1 MSDKRALSLP
11 IRDFKTGVEDVD
23 DYFKLFEMTIDLVQ
37 PTSGANAE
45 ADREVF
51 LKSWFP
57 LKLDE
62 KGMKILNGINIV
74 PETTWDQIKTAFKQA
89 LVDPQEE
96 YNWHARRQA
105 ITWDGVESFLDLA
118 TRIKKSVDKYE
129 IAAARPREYFFRFRM
144 ALPKDYRRAIDIG
157 LTKDK
162 RKIDEAQGIAERIRL
177 ADAEAN
183 DESQGA
189 AAASKTVSFSGMAMT
204 DSSHDRLKTLEMAV
218 QGINLQVK
226 DLQDKS
232 PPRSGGERVNRDYRG
247 RDYSS
252 SRERYEPRGRRPESR
267 NRDYDRQRQ
276 GDSRGRRDYR
286 DDRER
291 YRSYSRDTRDP
302 DDRSRRDSFVN
313 RDNRSFS
320 RNGYDSREYSRSRY
334 DSRDR
339 NRYDSRDRNRY
350 DSCDRNRYDSRDR
363 NRYDSRDRQYSRNS
377 DGGRGR
383 SDDRNRS
390 RYDSRDRYDSRNRD
404 RYDSRSQGRY
414 DSRDRGRRDSRD
426 GQPSDSRV
434 RDNRNDRRPDSRE
447 RRNDDKRDS
456 RADDRSGNRDR
467 RPNGDETAPK
477 QEPHRANI
485 EHRLASLDDSQ
496 WQWLQGA
503 ISEKH
508 NRDREDPLN

>member
-11 IRDFKTGVEDVD
+11 IRDFKTGVDDVD

-62 KGMKILNGINIV
+62 KGMKILNGIDITAD
-74 PETTWDQIKTAFKQA
+74 TTWDEIKTSFKQA

-105 ITWDGVESFLDLA
+105 ITWDGIESFLDLA

-162 RKIDEAQGIAERIRL
+162 RKIDEAQSIAERIRL

-189 AAASKTVSFSGMAMT
+189 TAASKTVSFAGMAMT

-218 QGINLQVK
+218 QGMSLQVK

-232 PPRSGGERVNRDYRG
+232 PPRSSEGWSDRDYRG
-247 RDYSS
+247 RGYSS
-252 SRERYEPRGRRPESR
+252 SRERYESRGRRPESR
-267 NRDYDRQRQ
+267 SRDYDRQRRS
-276 GDSRGRRDYR
+276 DSRGRRDYR

-291 YRSYSRDTRDP
+291 YRSYSRDARDSY
-302 DDRSRRDSFVN
+302 DRSRRDSFDN
-313 RDNRSFS
+313 RDNRSYS
-320 RNGYDSREYSRSRY
+320 RNRESRGFNRPRY

-350 DSCDRNRYDSRDR
+350 DSRDRDRYDSRDR
-363 NRYDSRDRQYSRNS
+363 YYNRNGS
-377 DGGRGR
+377 RGR
-383 SDDRNRS
+383 SDDRNRG
-390 RYDSRDRYDSRNRD
+390 RYDSRDRYDNRSRD

-426 GQPSDSRV
+426 GRPSDSRS

-447 RRNDDKRDS
+447 RRTDDRRDGRNDDRG
-456 RADDRSGNRDR
+456 GNRDR
-467 RPNGDETAPK
+467 RPDRDETAPK
-477 QEPHRANI
+477 QESHRADI
-485 EHRLASLDDSQ
+485 EHRLASLDESQ

-508 NRDREDPLN
+508 TRDRDEQLN